1 MDLVPTKSVLAAN
14 MQIKKLLS
22 FMFLLALLVLFVLW
36 LRNEVR
42 IDSCL
47 DRGGRWDDSKQL
59 CEGATE

>member
-1 MDLVPTKSVLAAN
+1 